1 MVPGARDLRVNGAA
15 CAAEKRVCKLTKT
28 KRPSPLTQPTS
39 LEISLTG
46 TITLETPVIECNGNI
61 SSINQSPGDTC
72 HPKPRVR
79 IERCIGD
86 AVEYEAVIASPIQV
100 VSCVLIG

>member
-39 LEISLTG
+39 LEISLTEA
-46 TITLETPVIECNGNI
+46 IRLKTPVIEI
-61 SSINQSPGDTC
+61 PAE
-72 HPKPRVR
+72 RVR
-79 IERCIGD
+79 VLWGKGELRTCSRVKED
-86 AVEYEAVIASPIQV
+86 WAWAIACV
-100 VSCVLIG
+100 VTMTATVR

>member
-46 TITLETPVIECNGNI
+46 TITLETPVIEI
-61 SSINQSPGDTC
+61 
-72 HPKPRVR
+72 
-79 IERCIGD
+79 
-86 AVEYEAVIASPIQV
+86 AVGTVIADCPPRGPGRA
-100 VSCVLIG
+100 LISASGSYLG